1 MSEFS
6 AIFEQ
11 FEYAIDV
18 VRQYT
23 SELKNETDNI
33 DSVFTLGKIS
43 AAMEELQIH
52 YACLS
57 DIIFEQ
63 INENKSNNIKIG
75 DTISSVGAGDVINF
89 SINDDVID
97 FSKGYSLNFNSDQT
111 NATE

>member
-6 AIFEQ
+6 AVFEQ

-43 AAMEELQIH
+43 ASMEELQIH

-57 DIIFEQ
+57 DIILEDA
-63 INENKSNNIKIG
+63 NKSINVP
-75 DTISSVGAGDVINF
+75 IS
-89 SINDDVID
+89 ID
-97 FSKGYSLNFNSDQT
+97 YKET